1 MADSPTATSSGPLP
15 ITCWAGPAVFIAV
28 AITVLAFFWWFL
40 SSPSAEPED
49 QALQVETL
57 REQLAPVG
65 KMLVTKAE
73 PGTGVANV
81 IVGGEAVYQSACA
94 VCHATGIAGAPQ
106 LGDQELWRDRAA
118 AGVEALYGNAINGFQ
133 GATGVMPPRGGNAA
147 LNKAEVR
154 SAVDYMLA
162 ALQ

>member
-1 MADSPTATSSGPLP
+1 VADSPTATSLGPLP

-40 SSPSAEPED
+40 SSPSAAPED

-73 PGTGVANV
+73 PGAGAANV
-81 IVGGEAVYQSACA
+81 TVGGEAVYQSACA
-94 VCHATGIAGAPQ
+94 VCHAAGIAGAPQ

-118 AGVEALYGNAINGFQ
+118 AGAEALYGNAINGFQ
-133 GATGVMPPRGGNAA
+133 GATGIMPPRGGNAA
-147 LNKAEVR
+147 LGEAQVR
-154 SAVDYMLA
+154 AAVDYMLA
-162 ALQ
+162 ALE

>member
-1 MADSPTATSSGPLP
+1 MADSPTATSFGPLP

-40 SSPSAEPED
+40 SSPSAAPED

-65 KMLVTKAE
+65 KMRVAKAE
-73 PGTGVANV
+73 PGTGAANV
-81 IVGGEAVYQSACA
+81 TVGGEAVYQSACA
-94 VCHATGIAGAPQ
+94 VCHAAGIAGAPQ

-118 AGVEALYGNAINGFQ
+118 AGAEALYGNAINGFQ
-133 GATGVMPPRGGNAA
+133 GTTGVMPPRGGNAA
-147 LNKAEVR
+147 LNEAEVR
-154 SAVDYMLA
+154 AAVDYMLA